1 MHFVFLLDENREGKD
16 QPCGVEVPEP
26 VRAREEPDSAWS
38 LDLARNR
45 SGRKHTCKKL
55 SWTLKRKLSVCV
67 TQSSAE
73 TKSIG
78 LTKSMTTPQ
87 VSLTYRLRTT
97 EDLPLWFCNSSGS
110 SSFSSSSNGVSETLE
125 ISEGIPGNAI
135 ETSSVSQWA
144 PLSCAHPRPKKK
156 TPDRPYRPCFQS
168 PQGLAHRNEALENS
182 LFSLPLQG
190 KVDVS
195 PRAKALQGKPFQSF
209 WAALTPG
216 NLKCRRFQVVQ
227 QETKPPYSCQDLE
240 SSAVPERPSR
250 MPKNRE
256 TVAETTPFGGV
267 TALVWRLWRLEHP
280 GPDEQTTLSD
290 AKKRATYSLNAVLD
304 HV

>member
-16 QPCGVEVPEP
+16 QPHGVEVPAP

-78 LTKSMTTPQ
+78 LTRSMTSPQ

-135 ETSSVSQWA
+135 ETSSLSQWA
-144 PLSCAHPRPKKK
+144 PSSCARPRPKKK
-156 TPDRPYRPCFQS
+156 TPDRPSRPCFQS
-168 PQGLAHRNEALENS
+168 PQGLAHRDEASENS
-182 LFSLPLQG
+182 LFSLLLQG

-209 WAALTPG
+209 WNWPCSSYPWKPQVSTPS
-216 NLKCRRFQVVQ
+216 
-227 QETKPPYSCQDLE
+227 SC
-240 SSAVPERPSR
+240 STRN
-250 MPKNRE
+250 KK
-256 TVAETTPFGGV
+256 TP
-267 TALVWRLWRLEHP
+267 A
-280 GPDEQTTLSD
+280 
-290 AKKRATYSLNAVLD
+290 
-304 HV
+304 